1 MLQKGLE
8 MIVRTRQEI
17 IFAETRIIGT
27 YRYGSLFQLRPI
39 FPEAPTLQW
48 GMGHHPALLEFSY
61 NLPDISETNYNPEI
75 PEQGLLPMID
85 NESSAKVRK
94 WILLVLSTFAKS
106 RLFQYRSGLLEQQWF
121 MKLPMNEKDI
131 APSAGPCWGQ
141 AAYNHKGISAWI
153 VDGFSSMDEP
163 SIRLVGSN
171 EYYQSE
177 TPRQYVVGKTSDVF
191 ELPERITEFMDQY
204 MPLSDA
210 SKNAFLSS
218 CFLFDQGIQLF
229 FAAPSLA
236 FAACVSSLE
245 TLVVVDHKDES
256 LERCECCDQP
266 IYQVRQKFLAFIK
279 KYGSDSP
286 EARKMADRVYQRRSG
301 ILHEGQLFAGEV
313 DQKTT
318 EGSIEWINDDRSR
331 RDVIRFFRTCI
342 INWLILNSRSRSGA
356 L

>member
-1 MLQKGLE
+1 MS
-8 MIVRTRQEI
+8 IRIRQEI
-17 IFAETRIIGT
+17 IFAETRITGT

-39 FPEAPTLQW
+39 FPEALTLQW
-48 GMGHHPALLEFSY
+48 SMGHHPALLEFSY
-61 NLPDISETNYNPEI
+61 NLPDVSETNCNPQI
-75 PEQGLLPMID
+75 PEQVLLPMID
-85 NESSAKVRK
+85 NEASVKVRK
-94 WILLVLSTFAKS
+94 GILLVLSIFAKN
-106 RLFQYRSGLLEQQWF
+106 RLFQYKSGPLEQQWF

-131 APSAGPCWGQ
+131 APSTGPCWGQ
-141 AAYNHKGISAWI
+141 AAYNHNGISAWI
-153 VDGFSSMDEP
+153 VDTFSATNEP
-163 SIRLVGSN
+163 PIHLVESN

-191 ELPERITEFMDQY
+191 ELPDRITEFMDQY
-204 MPLSDA
+204 MALSEA
-210 SKNAFLSS
+210 SKSSFLSS

-229 FAAPSLA
+229 YTAPSLA

-245 TLVVVDHKDES
+245 TLVAFDHKDEPP
-256 LERCECCDQP
+256 ERCECCDQP
-266 IYQVRQKFLAFIK
+266 KYQVRQKFLAFIK

-301 ILHEGQLFAGEV
+301 ILHEGQLFVGEV

-331 RDVIRFFRTCI
+331 RDTIRFFRTCI